1 MVTICLVITPVTVHA
16 EDLLVFMYGSGSVER
31 YDADGKHLGTFI
43 SGLLHGWEG
52 QRMDRRRI
60 VYKCVDGSRGIVYNC
75 GMTITQSNK
84 RQTELANTH
93 SRLTLA
99 DNVVERIRN
108 EIISGVLAP
117 GTMLAEIPTAQ
128 RLEVSRVPV
137 REAFRELEHDGLLV
151 FEANGRCRVRTLTAR
166 DFDEIYN
173 VRLMLETESFRLAAL
188 NHSEPDLKAL
198 RNNIRQLERVRSL
211 NRMTLLDI
219 EFHDQIMEMSRQSRL
234 IHLWGVM
241 RSQIQ
246 LFTAILQREISA
258 IKNIRDISIEAHE
271 KCLRGIESRDPN
283 LAKQCAIDHLEPW
296 SGWLKS
302 TRLEGGEA

>member
-1 MVTICLVITPVTVHA
+1 
-16 EDLLVFMYGSGSVER
+16 
-31 YDADGKHLGTFI
+31 
-43 SGLLHGWEG
+43 
-52 QRMDRRRI
+52 MDRRQ
-60 VYKCVDGSRGIVYNC
+60 IVYNC
-75 GMTITQSNK
+75 DMTITQSNK
-84 RQTELANTH
+84 LQTELANTH

-108 EIISGVLAP
+108 EIISGVLSP

-219 EFHDQIMEMSRQSRL
+219 EFHDQIMEMGRQSRL

-241 RSQIQ
+241 HSQIQ

-283 LAKQCAIDHLEPW
+283 LARQCAIDHLEPW